1 MKDELC
7 NVILVQDILVFVSS
21 NLLLPSLGMSF
32 NEIVWSSFW
41 LAFVEPFFW
50 LLLERKDGFFFFKA
64 VLLCKAPMSRI

>member
-41 LAFVEPFFW
+41 LAFVEPFFLAVIGKKGW
-50 LLLERKDGFFFFKA
+50 IFFF
-64 VLLCKAPMSRI
+64 

>member
-7 NVILVQDILVFVSS
+7 NVILVQGILVFVSS

-41 LAFVEPFFW
+41 LAFVEPFFFCRYW
-50 LLLERKDGFFFFKA
+50 KERMDFF
-64 VLLCKAPMSRI
+64 L